1 MTKYLTIFLTIF
13 SGVLQAQKT
22 WSLQDCFVYAIE
34 NNISIKQIEL
44 SKNFAENSV
53 IQSQVALY
61 LPNVNANVNES
72 FNFGNSID
80 PTTYQFVNRNT
91 NTTSFGLNASY
102 GLFEGLTKINRLNAN
117 KENLSATE
125 HEIEEVKN
133 NIKIY
138 ITNLYLQI
146 IIANEALSISKE
158 KIGLTQNQY
167 KNAKALVTAGV
178 QARGVLLDV
187 EAQLAND
194 ELSIL
199 NAESN
204 VEKALS
210 QLKLLLQ
217 LDPYEPFEIQEIDLV
232 KEFEALRVNPKNIA
246 TAAMDIMP
254 QIKAAEFRKKAAE
267 YDLKVAKGSLFPSLS
282 LSGSLGTRFFS
293 EAQNQTGFVTLKNE
307 QSFEINDVPVIAIF
321 ENDAPTFS
329 KTPFFHQLE
338 NNLSE
343 SISVGLNIPI
353 LGGWQRRAALANAKI
368 NILKT
373 DLDIEVKKNKINE
386 EVFNAY
392 TDLRLAQKRY
402 QAAQKSS
409 QASDLAYNYANE
421 KFKGGIMNS
430 LAFETVKNR
439 KISAEASFI
448 QAKYDLFFKKLIL
461 DYYETGELKF

>member
-217 LDPYEPFEIQEIDLV
+217 LDNTE
-232 KEFEALRVNPKNIA
+232 N
-246 TAAMDIMP
+246 
-254 QIKAAEFRKKAAE
+254 
-267 YDLKVAKGSLFPSLS
+267 
-282 LSGSLGTRFFS
+282 
-293 EAQNQTGFVTLKNE
+293 
-307 QSFEINDVPVIAIF
+307 SF
-321 ENDAPTFS
+321 
-329 KTPFFHQLE
+329 
-338 NNLSE
+338 
-343 SISVGLNIPI
+343 
-353 LGGWQRRAALANAKI
+353 
-368 NILKT
+368 
-373 DLDIEVKKNKINE
+373 
-386 EVFNAY
+386 
-392 TDLRLAQKRY
+392 
-402 QAAQKSS
+402 
-409 QASDLAYNYANE
+409 
-421 KFKGGIMNS
+421 
-430 LAFETVKNR
+430 
-439 KISAEASFI
+439 
-448 QAKYDLFFKKLIL
+448 
-461 DYYETGELKF
+461 